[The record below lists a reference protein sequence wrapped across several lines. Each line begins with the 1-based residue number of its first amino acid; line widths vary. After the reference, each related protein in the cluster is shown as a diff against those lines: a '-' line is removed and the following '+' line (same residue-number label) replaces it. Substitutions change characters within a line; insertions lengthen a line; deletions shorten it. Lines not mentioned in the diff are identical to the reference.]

1 MLAGTRFLAALLG
14 TRVLSVQVRIYRNVS
29 KILAGTIFHPFKLPM
44 LVTCVADGII
54 FARVRESFGGKAAIL
69 SPLPRARKFQV
80 SLSNSP
86 HGPHGFAAPL
96 PELCL
101 PR

>member
-1 MLAGTRFLAALLG
+1 MYPKYLLE
-14 TRVLSVQVRIYRNVS
+14 L
-29 KILAGTIFHPFKLPM
+29 FHPFKLPM

-69 SPLPRARKFQV
+69 SSLLRARKFQV
-80 SLSNSP
+80 SVSNS
-86 HGPHGFAAPL
+86 PHGFAAPL